1 MSKLS
6 EFLHIADT
14 TKPCERWPL
23 ALPAKEYSYELDNFQ
38 KYACAAIDA
47 SENVLVTAKTGSGK
61 TLVGEYQI
69 AHSLRKGGRVF
80 YTTPIK
86 SLSNQKFHDLK
97 QMFPSV
103 GIMTGDIKFQPDAQV
118 VIMTTE
124 ILRNL
129 LYKRGTQTEN
139 LGISGQVKLDGLDAV
154 IFDECHYINNKERG
168 KVWEETMILLPRE
181 VSLVLLSATIAEP
194 QWFASWLGDLKQK
207 PIWLCGATHRVVPL
221 THNVMFSDGE
231 LGCLMDAKEVFNA
244 DVYKRWLSERS
255 RLEKEKKAFAIAV
268 GTAREEREASRKTAY
283 APGELASVKQQM
295 ADKGGVAGKPQ
306 DVAFSETL
314 NRVTNQLSEKGL
326 LPALFFCL
334 SRKGCEQYAAQI
346 RDCYL
351 DAEASAGARKI
362 FLYQLRQHTHS
373 LEKVPQYHQVLGLI
387 ERGVAFHHSG
397 LLPVLKEVIEILF
410 SRGFIKILF
419 CTETFAVGINMPTKT
434 AVFLGLKKYDDSTGG
449 RRMLT
454 TDEYLQMAGRAGRR
468 GLDKQGVV
476 IYLPD
481 REPVSGEE
489 MKVMMKSGMPSVNSQ
504 MDFGFDFI
512 LKSLHS
518 GSDWLAL
525 IKQSYWYRQVEGQLS
540 GLMADWEDAVR
551 RTKEGW
557 DAIGEQ
563 FQADL
568 QERDQIEIALRGL
581 FKGSKEYQKRL
592 GQWQNKH
599 MGRGWDEAWKKY
611 LAWKKLEAAS
621 DALRSDI
628 DPVRQKLAGSEV
640 VSGRVALLR
649 QWGFLNLG
657 HPIPERRVACTG
669 PAGADPEF
677 VGVKSHQQTFDTS
690 QMDKE
695 GKPWLTKKGLLATE
709 VNEGNPLLMT
719 ELYLSG
725 LLGALSGEEIVSV
738 LAAFITEGSDEENQ
752 GFYSLSDLQT
762 PSDDARAALRF
773 LDEKTC
779 ELRKDSDNLGI
790 FDDAFWRLG
799 LLWID
804 VAARWLGAH
813 GVPEI
818 DAGGLAGAIC
828 QEFGLYEGNFVRGVL
843 KLANLLEEMVA
854 LATLDQNI
862 EMLEKLLP
870 LQGRLVRGLV
880 IPDSLYLRV

>member
-1 MSKLS
+1 MTTLS
-6 EFLHIADT
+6 RFLHIANT
-14 TKPCERWPL
+14 SEPCSRWPL
-23 ALPAKEYSYELDNFQ
+23 ASPAKEYSWELDSFQ

-47 SENVLVTAKTGSGK
+47 GENVLVTAKTGSGK

-69 AHSLRKGGRVF
+69 AHSLRRGGRVF

-129 LYKRGTQTEN
+129 LYKKGTQTES

-221 THNVMFSDGE
+221 THNVIFADGE

-244 DVYKRWLSERS
+244 DVYKCWFSERS
-255 RLEKEKKAFAIAV
+255 RMEKEKKAFALAV
-268 GTAREEREASRKTAY
+268 GTAREERETSRRTGY
-283 APGELASVKQQM
+283 APGELASVKQQF
-295 ADKGGVAGKPQ
+295 ADRGGVSGKPQ
-306 DVAFSETL
+306 DVSFSETL
-314 NRVTNQLSEKGL
+314 NRVCNQLSEKNL

-334 SRKGCEQYAAQI
+334 SRKGCENYAGQI
-346 RDCYL
+346 RDSYL
-351 DAEASAGARKI
+351 TPEDSASARKI
-362 FLYQLRQHTHS
+362 FLYQLRQHKES
-373 LEKVPQYHQVLGLI
+373 LEKVPQYHQVLGLV

-410 SRGFIKILF
+410 SRGFIKALF

-489 MKVMMKSGMPSVNSQ
+489 MKVMMKSGMPTVNSQ
-504 MDFGFDFI
+504 MDFGYDFI
-512 LKSLHS
+512 LKALHS
-518 GSDWLAL
+518 GSDWLGL
-525 IKQSYWYRQVEGQLS
+525 IKSSYWYRQAEAQLA
-540 GLMADWEDAVR
+540 GLMADLEAVR
-551 RTKEGW
+551 VEDQRLRTS
-557 DAIGEQ
+557 IGEEYYK
-563 FQADL
+563 DL
-568 QERDQIEIALRGL
+568 VDRHEIEIALRGL
-581 FKGSKEYQKRL
+581 FKGSKDYQRRL

-599 MGRGWDEAWKKY
+599 PGPRWDEAWKRFQTYQKH
-611 LAWKKLEAAS
+611 AVKVHELESSVSAAS
-621 DALRSDI
+621 LR
-628 DPVRQKLAGSEV
+628 LAGSEV
-640 VSGRVALLR
+640 VGARTALLR
-649 QWGFLNLG
+649 TWGFLNRSS
-657 HPIPERRVACTG
+657 HPRPELTG
-669 PAGADPEF
+669 VRSLE
-677 VGVKSHQQTFDTS
+677 QTFDTS
-690 QMDKE
+690 EMDID
-695 GKPWLTKKGLLATE
+695 GKPWLTRKGLLATE

-725 LLGALSGEEIVSV
+725 LLAPLSGEEIVAV
-738 LAAFITEGSDEENQ
+738 LAAFITEGSDEESA
-752 GFYSLSDLQT
+752 GFYGLSDLQS
-762 PSDDARAALRF
+762 PSDSARAALVF

-779 ELRKDSDNLGI
+779 EMRRESDEAGA

-799 LLWID
+799 LMWID
-804 VAARWLGAH
+804 VAARWLSPAKGAEE
-813 GVPEI
+813 V

-843 KLANLLEEMVA
+843 KLANLLEEMTA
-854 LATLDQNI
+854 LATLDQNV

>member
-1 MSKLS
+1 MDYPLLQVKMSTLS

-14 TKPCERWPL
+14 TKPCARWPL
-23 ALPAKEYSYELDNFQ
+23 ASPAKEYSYELDNFQ

-47 SENVLVTAKTGSGK
+47 GENVLVTAKTGSGK

-129 LYKRGTQTEN
+129 LYKRGTQTESI
-139 LGISGQVKLDGLDAV
+139 GVSGQVKLDGLDAV

-168 KVWEETMILLPRE
+168 KVWEETMILLPRT
-181 VSLVLLSATIAEP
+181 VNLVLLSATIAEP

-207 PIWLCGATHRVVPL
+207 PIWLAGATHRVVPL
-221 THNVMFSDGE
+221 THNIMFADGQ

-244 DVYKRWLSERS
+244 DVYKNWLSERN
-255 RLEKEKKAFAIAV
+255 RMEKEKKAFALAV
-268 GTAREEREASRKTAY
+268 GTARDERETSRKTAY
-283 APGELASVKQQM
+283 APGELASVKEQF
-295 ADKGGVAGKPQ
+295 ANKGGVSGKPQ
-306 DVAFSETL
+306 DVSFSETL
-314 NRVTNQLSEKGL
+314 NRVCNQLSEKSL

-334 SRKGCEQYAAQI
+334 SRKGCEQYAGQL
-346 RDCYL
+346 RDSYL
-351 DAEASAGARKI
+351 TPEESASARKI

-373 LEKVPQYHQVLGLI
+373 LEKVPQYHQVLGFI
-387 ERGVAFHHSG
+387 EKGVAFHHSG

-410 SRGFIKILF
+410 SRGFIKALF

-434 AVFLGLKKYDDSTGG
+434 AVFLGLKKYDDGTGG

-504 MDFGFDFI
+504 MDFGYDFI
-512 LKSLHS
+512 LKALHS
-518 GSDWLAL
+518 GSDWLGL
-525 IKQSYWYRQVEGQLS
+525 IKSSYWYRQTEAQLA
-540 GLMADWEDAVR
+540 GLMADWQVAMKKANEAWVS
-551 RTKEGW
+551 
-557 DAIGEQ
+557 IGEPY
-563 FQADL
+563 QADL
-568 QERDQIEIALRGL
+568 QDRDQIEIALRGL
-581 FKGSKEYQKRL
+581 FKGSKEYQRRL

-599 MGRGWDEAWKKY
+599 PGPKWDEVWKKY
-611 LAWKKLEAAS
+611 QTFKKLSAAA
-621 DALRSDI
+621 DALRNDI
-628 DPVRQKLAGSEV
+628 DPVREKLAGSEV
-640 VSGRVALLR
+640 VSARTALLR
-649 QWGFLNLG
+649 TWGFLNRSS
-657 HPIPERRVACTG
+657 HPRPEK
-669 PAGADPEF
+669 E
-677 VGVKSHQQTFDTS
+677 GVRSHEQTFDYS
-690 QMDKE
+690 EADRD
-695 GKPWLTKKGLLATE
+695 GRPWLTRKGLLATE

-719 ELYLSG
+719 ELYLSD

-738 LAAFITEGSDEENQ
+738 LAAFITEGADEESA
-752 GFYSLSDLQT
+752 GFYGLSDLQS
-762 PSDDARAALRF
+762 PSDAARTALRF

-779 ELRKDSDNLGI
+779 EMRSESDAVGV

-799 LLWID
+799 LMWID
-804 VAARWLGAH
+804 VAARWLA
-813 GVPEI
+813 PSEA

-843 KLANLLEEMVA
+843 KLANLLEEMTA
-854 LATLDQNI
+854 LATLDQNV

-870 LQGRLVRGLV
+870 LQGKLVRGLV

>member
-6 EFLHIADT
+6 EFLYIADT
-14 TKPCERWPL
+14 TKNCGRWPL
-23 ALPAKEYSYELDNFQ
+23 ASPAKEYSYELDNFQ

-47 SENVLVTAKTGSGK
+47 GENVLVTAKTGSGK

-221 THNVMFSDGE
+221 THNVMFASSEGGE

-255 RLEKEKKAFAIAV
+255 RMEKEKKAFALAV
-268 GTAREEREASRKTAY
+268 GAARDEREASRRTAY
-283 APGELASVKQQM
+283 APGELAAVKDEM
-295 ADKGGVAGKPQ
+295 ASRGGVAGKPQ

-334 SRKGCEQYAAQI
+334 SRKGCEQYAGQI
-346 RDCYL
+346 RDSYL
-351 DAEASAGARKI
+351 DTEASAGARKI
-362 FLYQLRQHTHS
+362 FLYQLRQHTAS

-481 REPVSGEE
+481 REPVTGEE
-489 MKVMMKSGMPSVNSQ
+489 MKVMMSSGMPSVNSQ

-518 GSDWLAL
+518 GSDWLSL
-525 IKQSYWYRQVEGQLS
+525 IKSSYWYRQVEGQLS
-540 GLMADWEDAVR
+540 GLMADWENAVKR
-551 RTKEGW
+551 AKEGW

-611 LAWKKLEAAS
+611 LAWKKLEAA
-621 DALRSDI
+621 AEAARNDI
-628 DPVRQKLAGSEV
+628 DPIKEKLAGSEV
-640 VSGRVALLR
+640 VSARTALLR
-649 QWGFLNLG
+649 TWGFLNRSS
-657 HPIPERRVACTG
+657 HPRPEK
-669 PAGADPEF
+669 D
-677 VGVKSHQQTFDTS
+677 GVRSHEQTFDYS
-690 QMDKE
+690 EADRD
-695 GKPWLTKKGLLATE
+695 GRPWLTRKGLLATE

-725 LLGALSGEEIVSV
+725 LLAPLSGEEIVGV

-752 GFYSLSDLQT
+752 GFYSLSDLQS
-762 PSDDARAALRF
+762 PSSAARAALCF

-779 ELRKDSDNLGI
+779 ELQKDSDSLSV

-804 VAARWLGAH
+804 VAARWLGA
-813 GVPEI
+813 PEI

-854 LATLDQNI
+854 LATLDQNV

-880 IPDSLYLRV
+880 IPDSLYLRI

>member
-1 MSKLS
+1 MSS
-6 EFLHIADT
+6 ISSFLHIADT
-14 TKPCERWPL
+14 TKSCSRWPL
-23 ALPAKEYSYELDNFQ
+23 ASPAKEYSYELDNFQ

-129 LYKRGTQTEN
+129 LYKKGTQTEN
-139 LGISGQVKLDGLDAV
+139 IGVSGQVKLDGLDAV

-181 VSLVLLSATIAEP
+181 VNLVLLSATIAEP

-221 THNVMFSDGE
+221 THNIMFSDGE

-244 DVYKRWLSERS
+244 GIYKSWLSERS
-255 RLEKEKKAFAIAV
+255 RMEKEKKAFALAV
-268 GTAREEREASRKTAY
+268 GTARDEREASRKTAY
-283 APGELASVKQQM
+283 APGELTAVKEEM
-295 ADKGGVAGKPQ
+295 ANKGGVAGKPQ
-306 DVAFSETL
+306 DVAFTETL
-314 NRVTNQLSEKGL
+314 NRVCNQLSEKSL

-334 SRKGCEQYAAQI
+334 SRKGCEQYAGQL

-351 DAEASAGARKI
+351 DPEDSASARKI
-362 FLYQLRQHTHS
+362 FLYQLRQHTAL

-410 SRGFIKILF
+410 SRGFIKALF

-481 REPVSGEE
+481 REAVSGEE
-489 MKVMMKSGMPSVNSQ
+489 LRIMMSSGMPSVNSQ
-504 MDFGFDFI
+504 MDFGYDFI

-525 IKQSYWYRQVEGQLS
+525 IKQSYWYRQVEGQLA
-540 GLMADWEDAVR
+540 GLMSDWEVAVK

-557 DAIGEQ
+557 DAIGQQ

-592 GQWQNKH
+592 SQWQNKH

-611 LAWKKLEAAS
+611 QAWKKLEAAAE
-621 DALRSDI
+621 ALRNDI
-628 DPVRQKLAGSEV
+628 DPVRQKLAGSDV

-649 QWGFLNLG
+649 QWGFLNRG
-657 HPIPERRVACTG
+657 HPR
-669 PAGADPEF
+669 PEF
-677 VGVKSHQQTFDTS
+677 VGVKSHQQTFDCS
-690 QMDKE
+690 EMDKD
-695 GKPWLTKKGLLATE
+695 GRPWLTKKGLLATE

-725 LLGALSGEEIVSV
+725 LLSGLSGEEIVSV
-738 LAAFITEGSDEENQ
+738 LAAFITEGTDEESA
-752 GFYSLSDLQT
+752 GFYSLSDLRS
-762 PSDDARAALRF
+762 PSDAAHAALRF

-779 ELRKDSDNLGI
+779 ELRKDSDSIGV

-799 LLWID
+799 LMWID
-804 VAARWLGAH
+804 VASRWLT
-813 GVPEI
+813 VPGGEEV

-854 LATLDQNI
+854 LATLDQNV